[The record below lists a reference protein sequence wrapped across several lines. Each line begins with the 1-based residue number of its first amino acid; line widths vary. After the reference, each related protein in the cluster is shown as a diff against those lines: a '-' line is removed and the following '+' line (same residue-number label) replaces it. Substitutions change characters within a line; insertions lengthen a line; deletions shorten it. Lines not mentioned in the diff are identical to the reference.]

1 MSTSR
6 STPFPVSVRPRSGR
20 RFAAVLA
27 LAATGLLP
35 QAQAGEVYANVG
47 LPGIGLGYAHPI
59 DSRFTVRADFMTLG
73 SRSKSTTE
81 EGIRYDGRYK
91 LQRLAVLGDWFP
103 FGGSFRLTGGLSSNQ
118 YKVTLD
124 ATGENGSLT
133 IGDRTYTTTA
143 ADGLKVEVK
152 FPSVTPYLGIGWGHQ
167 SASGWRFGA
176 DIGALVGRAKV
187 NATVRGALASEPDIQ
202 ANLDKELAELR
213 DGVGKVRAIPQLSVA
228 IGYSF

>member
-1 MSTSR
+1 MSPSR

-27 LAATGLLP
+27 LAASGLLP

-118 YKVTLD
+118 YTVTLD

-143 ADGLKVEVK
+143 AD
-152 FPSVTPYLGIGWGHQ
+152 
-167 SASGWRFGA
+167 
-176 DIGALVGRAKV
+176 IGALVGRAKV
-187 NATVRGALASEPDIQ
+187 DATVRGALASEPDIQ

>member
-1 MSTSR
+1 MSPSR

-143 ADGLKVEVK
+143 AD
-152 FPSVTPYLGIGWGHQ
+152 
-167 SASGWRFGA
+167 
-176 DIGALVGRAKV
+176 IGALVGRAKV
-187 NATVRGALASEPDIQ
+187 DATVRGALASEPDIQ

-213 DGVGKVRAIPQLSVA
+213 DGVGKVRASPQLSVA